1 MIKLFGFFIGV
12 ATFIGILTAMFQGS
26 QGGVSTVLTAE
37 LIEVETGAIA
47 VASVEGFKSASVVII
62 NNEIIRY
69 TGTDTAGNCPAPV
82 PALSDCFT
90 GLTRSVGQ
98 EFPGNHAV
106 GTRVLDQTIG
116 LTNLQLQHEYATF
129 SSDLEEGSNV
139 SLNPFTWADALT
151 GRVANFVPTFL
162 TGNWAYVNVIFY
174 FFMGLF
180 VLIIALVM
188 ISVVRGVR
196 FF

>member
-1 MIKLFGFFIGV
+1 V
-12 ATFIGILTAMFQGS
+12 A
-26 QGGVSTVLTAE
+26 
-37 LIEVETGAIA
+37 
-47 VASVEGFKSASVVII
+47 
-62 NNEIIRY
+62 
-69 TGTDTAGNCPAPV
+69 GTP
-82 PALSDCFT
+82 
-90 GLTRSVGQ
+90 
-98 EFPGNHAV
+98 
-106 GTRVLDQTIG
+106 VLDQTLG
-116 LTNLQLQHEYATF
+116 LTNLQLQHEFSTF

-180 VLIIALVM
+180 VIIIALVM
-188 ISVVRGVR
+188 ISIVRGVR

>member
-1 MIKLFGFFIGV
+1 MIKMFGFFIGV
-12 ATFIGILTAMFQGS
+12 STFIGILTAMFQGS
-26 QGGVSTVLTAE
+26 QGGVSTVLTAD
-37 LIEVETGAIA
+37 LLEVETGAVGVVSITGFKD
-47 VASVEGFKSASVVII
+47 ASVLII
-62 NNEIIRY
+62 NNEIIGY
-69 TGTDTAGNCPAPV
+69 TGTAAAGACPAPV
-82 PALSDCFT
+82 PVSDPCFT
-90 GLTRSVGQ
+90 GLTRSIGQ
-98 EFPGNHAV
+98 EFAGNHLA
-106 GTRVLDQTIG
+106 GSRVLDQTLG
-116 LTNLQLQHEYATF
+116 LTNLQLQHEYSTF

-162 TGNWAYVNVIFY
+162 TGNWAYINLIFM